1 MKSLNVTQQEIVGFE
16 GESMTAVCCYN
27 YPVEKGV
34 MWCRLGS
41 SCVTNQDGSIDGTA
55 VKINASVPN
64 LFTVTMSDLR
74 SESSGWYW
82 CAIGDLQMP
91 VHIIVHEVTS
101 TGTTALRTNTSKILT

>member
-1 MKSLNVTQQEIVGFE
+1 MKSLNVTQQEIVAFE
-16 GESMTAVCCYN
+16 GESVTAVCCYN
-27 YPVEKGV
+27 YPVEKRV

-41 SCVTNQDGSIDGTA
+41 SCVTSQDGSIGGTA

-82 CAIGDLQMP
+82 CAIGDIQMP

-101 TGTTALRTNTSKILT
+101 TGKTALWTNTSKILT

>member
-1 MKSLNVTQQEIVGFE
+1 MILNCKSD
-16 GESMTAVCCYN
+16 
-27 YPVEKGV
+27 
-34 MWCRLGS
+34 
-41 SCVTNQDGSIDGTA
+41 VTNQDGSMGGTA

-101 TGTTALRTNTSKILT
+101 TGKTALRTNTSKILR